1 MDSLLIVTDNFYLV
15 WFSFQKGKGISKTSW
30 THLQKKT
37 KNCFEFCTILDRE
50 LHWTPKPD
58 SQSDSIGVRVGIGVG
73 VGFRNQKVWLRRS
86 VVRDS
91 QKWIRIS
98 IFILNR
104 SVPTRVDYLLSPNLR
119 KFCFFWSI
127 IFEKVFKIFEK
138 IVDPLPHFFLTF
150 GYPSWYWTKL
160 VQLISTKNIDIDVSI
175 YKKDIWIIDWLINVK
190 LVTHDLLFC
199 LFILSLY
206 LRVRSKQ
213 IGLT

>member
-1 MDSLLIVTDNFYLV
+1 
-15 WFSFQKGKGISKTSW
+15 
-30 THLQKKT
+30 
-37 KNCFEFCTILDRE
+37 
-50 LHWTPKPD
+50 
-58 SQSDSIGVRVGIGVG
+58 
-73 VGFRNQKVWLRRS
+73 
-86 VVRDS
+86 
-91 QKWIRIS
+91 
-98 IFILNR
+98 
-104 SVPTRVDYLLSPNLR
+104 
-119 KFCFFWSI
+119 
-127 IFEKVFKIFEK
+127 
-138 IVDPLPHFFLTF
+138 LTF